1 MGPAEPVLLQ
11 SVSAASLVVA
21 IVAVV
26 IAAGSLDYGRRLAR
40 ASEKSATLAGDA
52 ARSSDR
58 SASAAE
64 DSVKEARRSADA
76 AERAAE
82 SAAVT
87 ADLDIGRRHSEL
99 KPHLLIECEPAGQV
113 VRMTVRFRGPGELRR
128 LDELRIRIRDDHP
141 GRGQGSPIAGGPTPE
156 QVAAH
161 VWGPYRFA
169 PGAAPTGGDVPDE
182 TGRMCTARGL
192 PVGESMVFL
201 LEGTRPPSWSA
212 WSLVDWQREMGAL
225 LRLELTCRAP
235 GWQPWILA
243 PELKLISGRGTVAV

>member
-113 VRMTVRFRGPGELRR
+113 VRMTV
-128 LDELRIRIRDDHP
+128 
-141 GRGQGSPIAGGPTPE
+141 GSEARASCGGSTSC
-156 QVAAH
+156 A
-161 VWGPYRFA
+161 
-169 PGAAPTGGDVPDE
+169 
-182 TGRMCTARGL
+182 
-192 PVGESMVFL
+192 
-201 LEGTRPPSWSA
+201 
-212 WSLVDWQREMGAL
+212 
-225 LRLELTCRAP
+225 
-235 GWQPWILA
+235 
-243 PELKLISGRGTVAV
+243 

>member
-76 AERAAE
+76 AEAE
-82 SAAVT
+82 P
-87 ADLDIGRRHSEL
+87 R
-99 KPHLLIECEPAGQV
+99 
-113 VRMTVRFRGPGELRR
+113 
-128 LDELRIRIRDDHP
+128 
-141 GRGQGSPIAGGPTPE
+141 SPLPSPRTS
-156 QVAAH
+156 
-161 VWGPYRFA
+161 
-169 PGAAPTGGDVPDE
+169 TSGGD
-182 TGRMCTARGL
+182 TAN
-192 PVGESMVFL
+192 
-201 LEGTRPPSWSA
+201 
-212 WSLVDWQREMGAL
+212 
-225 LRLELTCRAP
+225 
-235 GWQPWILA
+235 
-243 PELKLISGRGTVAV
+243 